1 VRENKFIRMLEL
13 YSKVAHNVVD
23 TNSMIN
29 NLKLATAISDQ
40 LLQQL
45 RDFLDRQADMVVG
58 GNDPAQPAE
67 PNDAA
72 RLVLELDAATD
83 GQFR

>member
-1 VRENKFIRMLEL
+1 MYTFILKRIDK
-13 YSKVAHNVVD
+13 SAD
-23 TNSMIN
+23 TKDRVTNQPNATYWDPTS
-29 NLKLATAISDQ
+29 TAISDR
-40 LLQQL
+40 LLQQI
-45 RDFLDRQADMVVG
+45 RDFLDREADMVVG
-58 GNDPAQPAE
+58 GNDPAQPSE